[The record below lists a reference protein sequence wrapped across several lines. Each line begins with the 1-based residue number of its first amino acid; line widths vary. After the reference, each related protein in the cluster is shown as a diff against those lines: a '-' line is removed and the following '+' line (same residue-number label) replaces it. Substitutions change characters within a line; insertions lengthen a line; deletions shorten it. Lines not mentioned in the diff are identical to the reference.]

1 MCGGFLHFSLFFS
14 FTVDKQ
20 EWFATEVI
28 LQLRSFCN
36 WPPNPANKPPVT
48 SCLVY
53 RVLWSQFST
62 SAHALKL
69 EPGALAFPFCLL
81 RVEQKK
87 KKKKKF
93 YKDITLYRRVVWL
106 YSSNVAQAEY
116 FLKINGFHWMIDRGR
131 EVPLQPLTTQVNNQL
146 VVHWGS
152 WLVID
157 WSLIQGGW
165 MEVRVHLDF
174 SF

>member
-1 MCGGFLHFSLFFS
+1 MICNWGH
-14 FTVDKQ
+14 
-20 EWFATEVI
+20 FATDPPTPQTNH
-28 LQLRSFCN
+28 QLLAAWSIGSCGLSSQPQLMHWN
-36 WPPNPANKPPVT
+36 WSLALLLFL
-48 SCLVY
+48 SASS
-53 RVLWSQFST
+53 RWS
-62 SAHALKL
+62 
-69 EPGALAFPFCLL
+69 
-81 RVEQKK
+81 K